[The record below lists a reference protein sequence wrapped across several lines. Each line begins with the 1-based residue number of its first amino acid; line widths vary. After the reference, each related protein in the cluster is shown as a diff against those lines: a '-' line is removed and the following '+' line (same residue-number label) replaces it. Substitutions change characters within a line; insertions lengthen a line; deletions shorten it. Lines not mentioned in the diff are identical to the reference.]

1 MEVKNKI
8 KTTQIETK
16 KRYLNDMRERKE
28 RRNHTIDYVGT
39 KQKMGEIRATT
50 ISDNRFRDR

>member
-1 MEVKNKI
+1 MEVKNKR

-28 RRNHTIDYVGT
+28 RRSHTIDYVGT
-39 KQKMGEIRATT
+39 KQKMGENKVTTRAE
-50 ISDNRFRDR
+50 NAFRGR